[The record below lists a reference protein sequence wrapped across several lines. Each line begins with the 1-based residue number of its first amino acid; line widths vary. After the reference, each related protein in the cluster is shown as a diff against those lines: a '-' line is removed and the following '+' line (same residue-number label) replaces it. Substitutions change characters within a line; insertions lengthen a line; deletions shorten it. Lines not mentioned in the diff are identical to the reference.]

1 MPDVGLT
8 ELDARTVRITMPL
21 PWALDHVHCY
31 ALEDGGVWTIVDSGL
46 GTAATLGWWESALEQ
61 LGRPRVGR
69 LVITHY
75 HPDHIGASA
84 GLAELTGAGE
94 VVQGRLDRR
103 LSVEGW
109 EVDDEEE
116 FAAYLEAHGMPAGEA
131 RRSAEAEGV
140 TAVRLAQPTRL
151 VDEGDVV
158 ELGGERWMVLLLPGH
173 ADGHIVLL
181 GEETGRLIGGDVMLE
196 EITPN
201 VGRWPDTAADPLGRY
216 LQSLDRIVS
225 ISPSLVL
232 PGHGPPIADAAR
244 RAREIAG
251 HHDERLDIAN
261 DALLEGAET
270 PFEVAQL
277 IWREP
282 LGFHE
287 QRFALVEAIS
297 HLERLA
303 ALGRAEELSPG
314 RWRSQPRARSVS

>member
-1 MPDVGLT
+1 MPDVTLT
-8 ELDARTVRITMPL
+8 EIDPRTVQITLPL

-31 ALEDGGVWTIVDSGL
+31 AMDDGDSWTIVDSGL
-46 GTAATLGWWESALEQ
+46 GTNATLGWWESALKQ
-61 LGRPRVGR
+61 LGQPRVGR
-69 LVITHY
+69 VLITHY
-75 HPDHIGASA
+75 HPDHVGSSA
-84 GLAELTGAGE
+84 GLVELTGAGE
-94 VVQGRLDRR
+94 VVQGTLDRR

-116 FAAYLEAHGMPAGEA
+116 FAAYLEGHGMPAGEA
-131 RRSAEAEGV
+131 RRSAEAEGL
-140 TAVRLAQPTRL
+140 TAVRRAEPTRL

-158 ELGGERWMVLLLPGH
+158 ELGGERWTVLLLPGH
-173 ADGHIVLL
+173 ADGHIALL
-181 GEETGRLIGGDVMLE
+181 GEQSGRLIGGDVLLE
-196 EITPN
+196 DITPN

-216 LQSLDRIVS
+216 LQTLERLAAL
-225 ISPSLVL
+225 SPSLVL
-232 PGHGPPIADAAR
+232 PGHGPLIADAAR

-251 HHDERLDIAN
+251 HHDDRLDAAQ

-270 PFEVAQL
+270 PFEVGRL
-277 IWREP
+277 IWREA

-314 RWRSQPRARSVS
+314 RWRSQPRALSAS